1 MADLI
6 LTQVHRK
13 LGKLNHEDI
22 YDITF
27 VDIETLEIYMTVVDS
42 SYRNYTR
49 SGWDRIVSSENPYGL
64 YSGLRKTAKR
74 NTEGFTVVSA
84 DSHPQLIEP
93 IAQRDLFGIIDGRR
107 EQLGIE

>member
-1 MADLI
+1 MANLI
-6 LTQVHRK
+6 LTQVQRK

-27 VDIETLEIYMTVVDS
+27 IDIETLEIYMTVVDS

-49 SGWDRIVSSENPYGL
+49 SGWDRIVTSENPYGL

-74 NTEGFTVVSA
+74 NADGYTVISA
-84 DSHPQLIEP
+84 DSHPQLIDIIPESK
-93 IAQRDLFGIIDGRR
+93 LFDVIDARR
-107 EQLGIE
+107 VQMGIE

>member
-6 LTQVHRK
+6 LTQVQRK

-49 SGWDRIVSSENPYGL
+49 SGWDRIVASENPYGL

-74 NTEGFTVVSA
+74 NTEGYTVVSA
-84 DSHPQLIEP
+84 DSHPQLIDIIPE
-93 IAQRDLFGIIDGRR
+93 RDLFGIIDERR
-107 EQLGIE
+107 QQLGIE

>member
-6 LTQVHRK
+6 LTQVQRK
-13 LGKLNHEDI
+13 LGRLNHEDI

-27 VDIETLEIYMTVVDS
+27 IDIETLEIYMTVVDS

-64 YSGLRKTAKR
+64 YSGLRRTAKK

-93 IAQRDLFGIIDGRR
+93 IAQQDLFGIIDGRR

>member
-6 LTQVHRK
+6 LSDVTRK
-13 LGKLNHEDI
+13 AGHINHEDI
-22 YDITF
+22 YDVTF
-27 VDIETLEIYMTVVDS
+27 VDIETLDVYMTVVDS

-49 SGWDRIVSSENPYGL
+49 SGWDRIVNSENPYGL

-74 NTEGFTVVSA
+74 NNDNLPVISA

-93 IAQRDLFGIIDGRR
+93 FSESELFNILLTRK
-107 EQLGIE
+107 EQLGLD